1 MVEILD
7 FYAEW
12 CGPCRMLS
20 KTLEQ
25 IESDMEGLKIERID
39 VDSDDV
45 RVEKYGIQNLPT
57 IILTEDGVEKER
69 IVGNRSKN
77 DLIEIFKQY
86 VQ

>member
-12 CGPCRMLS
+12 CGPCKMLS
-20 KTLEQ
+20 NTLEQ
-25 IESDMEGLKIERID
+25 IESEMEGLKIERVD
-39 VDSDDV
+39 VDSEDA

-57 IILTEDGVEKER
+57 IIIAEDGVERER

>member
-1 MVEILD
+1 MIEILD
-7 FYAEW
+7 FYAKW
-12 CGPCRMLS
+12 CGPCKMLS

-25 IESDMEGLKIERID
+25 IESEMEGLKIERVD
-39 VDSDDV
+39 VDSEDA

-57 IILTEDGVEKER
+57 IIIAEDGVEKER

>member
-12 CGPCRMLS
+12 CGPCKMLS

-25 IESDMEGLKIERID
+25 IESETEGLKIERVD
-39 VDSDDV
+39 VDSEDA

-57 IILTEDGVEKER
+57 IIIAEDGVEKER

-86 VQ
+86 IQ

>member
-12 CGPCRMLS
+12 CGPCKMLS

-25 IESDMEGLKIERID
+25 IESEMEGLKIERVD
-39 VDSDDV
+39 VDSDDA

-57 IILTEDGVEKER
+57 IIITEDGVVKER
-69 IVGNRSKN
+69 VVGNRSKN

>member
-12 CGPCRMLS
+12 CSPCKMLS

-25 IESDMEGLKIERID
+25 IESEMEGLKIERVD
-39 VDSDDV
+39 VDSEDA

-57 IILTEDGVEKER
+57 IIIAEDGVEKER